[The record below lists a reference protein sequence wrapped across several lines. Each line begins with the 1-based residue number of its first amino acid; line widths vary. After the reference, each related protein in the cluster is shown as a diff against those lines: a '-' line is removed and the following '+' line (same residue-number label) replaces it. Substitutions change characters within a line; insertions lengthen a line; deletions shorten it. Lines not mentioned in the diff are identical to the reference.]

1 MDSAAR
7 APTLT
12 RQLGRHG
19 VALGIVGVATALGLP
34 FAGELTAASLSM
46 LYLLGVV
53 FAGLYLGRGPAVLA
67 AVASGLAFN
76 FCFTEPRWTLRIHR
90 PSDTLTFLSL
100 LVIGLVVAELAARM
114 RAQARIARMRE
125 SRAIVVSSLSEALL
139 GAEDEARVRYLAQ
152 HLVGAAF
159 DAEIEL
165 LVGGRNG
172 MLPDDALPAAGRVVF
187 NAEVVRWV
195 VVEAQAAGCGTPAF
209 ADAPLHYVPVRTPHR
224 MLGVLIVAP
233 RDVQSLLSDEPR
245 VALANHA
252 RQIALALD
260 RIRYAEQARAAEV
273 AVELEESR
281 RALLAGLSHDLRT
294 PLATLVGASSALL
307 SRGSLATGSSHELLQ
322 TIHTES
328 QRMARLTDNLLD
340 MAGLVGGAM
349 AAKAEWIPL
358 DELIGSARR
367 QMRELA
373 RDRRI
378 EVSIEPPLSA
388 AWVDAVLFERVIVN
402 LLENAVK
409 YSPADAPIDLICRRA
424 EGQSD
429 ALLLG
434 VLDRGP
440 GLTDD
445 AKRHA
450 FEAFYRAAPEGP
462 QSGVGLGLAL
472 CRAIVELH
480 HGRIWVED
488 RAGGGAAIWVSLPQ
502 PADGAPTLP
511 AEVAG

>member
-1 MDSAAR
+1 MNSAAR
-7 APTLT
+7 EPALT
-12 RQLGRHG
+12 WQLGRHG
-19 VALGIVGVATALGLP
+19 VALGIVGMATALGLP
-34 FAGELTAASLSM
+34 FAGELTSASLSM

-100 LVIGLVVAELAARM
+100 LLIGLVVAELAART
-114 RAQARIARMRE
+114 RAHAQIARLRE
-125 SRAIVVSSLSEALL
+125 TRAMVVSSLSEALL
-139 GAEDEARVRYLAQ
+139 GAEDEARVRDLAQ
-152 HLVGAAF
+152 HHIGAAF

-165 LVGGRNG
+165 LVGARDG
-172 MLPDDALPAAGRVVF
+172 MLPEDALPAAGRVPF
-187 NAEVVRWV
+187 DAGIVRWV
-195 VVEAQAAGCGTPAF
+195 VVEGLAAGRGTPAF
-209 ADAPLHYVPVRTPHR
+209 VDSLLHYVPVRTPHR

-233 RDVQSLLSDEPR
+233 RDAQSLLPDEPR
-245 VALANHA
+245 AALANHA

-260 RIRYAEQARAAEV
+260 RVRYAEQARAAEV
-273 AVELEESR
+273 AAQLEESR
-281 RALLAGLSHDLRT
+281 RALLSGLSHDLRT

-307 SRGSLATGSSHELLQ
+307 SRDSVATGSSHELLQ
-322 TIHTES
+322 TIHEES

-340 MAGLVGGAM
+340 MARLVGGAM
-349 AAKAEWIPL
+349 AVRAEWIPL

-367 QMRELA
+367 QLRDRA

-378 EVSIEPPLSA
+378 EVSIEAPLSA
-388 AWVDAVLFERVIVN
+388 ACVDVVLFERVIVN
-402 LLENAVK
+402 LLENALK
-409 YSPADAPIDLICRRA
+409 YSPADAPIDLVCRRVD
-424 EGQSD
+424 GRSD

-445 AKRHA
+445 AKRRA

-472 CRAIVELH
+472 SRAIVELH
-480 HGRIWVED
+480 HGRIWVEA
-488 RAGGGAAIWVSLPQ
+488 RAGGGAAFWVSLPQ

-511 AEVAG
+511 AEIA